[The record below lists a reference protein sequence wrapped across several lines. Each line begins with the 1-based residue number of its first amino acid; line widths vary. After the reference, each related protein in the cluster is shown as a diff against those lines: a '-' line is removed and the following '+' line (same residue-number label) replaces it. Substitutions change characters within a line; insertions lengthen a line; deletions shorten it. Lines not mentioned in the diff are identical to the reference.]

1 MLVQGYYARNG
12 EVLIHPEPFV
22 KQIWRK
28 PHKIRINGA
37 NELIEGNSSEDKGEL
52 LATTGSGFTDSPVN
66 NALVIFFKILLL

>member
-1 MLVQGYYARNG
+1 MLVQGHYAHNG

-37 NELIEGNSSEDKGEL
+37 NELIEGNSSEDKKSWRPEKS
-52 LATTGSGFTDSPVN
+52 SGFTDSPVN

>member
-1 MLVQGYYARNG
+1 MLAMGKFLYILNHLLSRYGASHMIQ
-12 EVLIHPEPFV
+12 
-22 KQIWRK
+22 
-28 PHKIRINGA
+28 INGA